1 MNISAFAREGA
12 NLTTDKLGFDQIIKT
27 GAEKKSYQADWDR
40 QRKSAKAVLERFDN
54 GYDSVL
60 LADEVGMGK
69 TYVALCVIA
78 EHILQREKND
88 RKVILITPPSSV
100 LRAKWEQEILSFN
113 EKYVLSLNPERKL
126 RPIKVDGYWD
136 LVQNLQDY
144 NNQTHLNRVSEEKRN
159 YFLFCLFLWGVKKEK
174 ASWRRNMWEPL
185 EEFNAESPG
194 FLAFRSIF
202 SLQAMFSYFDE
213 VNANQDRRLFR
224 LIDRLYKKKVPDG
237 EIKKLFR
244 DFAWRQDHYEANVF
258 IMGMNSLKRPRSDK
272 YENRLF
278 NTFVL
283 GLLLAGTR
291 ETTRKSVLEVLEKTN
306 IILQRNKHER
316 LEKYYN
322 RVFGLSSGDY
332 YGLKN
337 VTEDYIKNGPNI
349 QQKWTQIRTV
359 IGKKR
364 IDGVADFFKD
374 LADAA
379 FQAKLKQAG
388 IDLAVVDEVHNW
400 KNGKL
405 GAVDFRRNFSP
416 YINRKLI
423 MSATPFQIQEKEM
436 QTIFGYVQKPKGL
449 TEQTL
454 NRLYIDGSLLVD
466 CLNASD
472 RFRKA
477 WINISNAEASLG
489 LLIDS
494 LDSVA
499 NKGIE
504 SWLAGSINNHDAG
517 EVLYEFV
524 DAIQTYRQ
532 SIMILRTE
540 LSNIIIRHTKCKDKR
555 HFHIGSKYSLQ
566 CLSNPDQYRTLYPAK
581 GYANEGDAFVN
592 FVAMRL
598 DQLIRRDSGKG
609 YGASA
614 HLMGGITSSTGAFLE
629 SSQRLEKEIK
639 MSKSTREYRDLFQ
652 KILTNHV
659 HPKVMATVERAFQNY
674 KEGRKTLIFCE
685 RCATLRDIAREL
697 KNKTDSYLNA
707 GSSPDG
713 LKRETVLKN
722 HAFVDNMWWWSLLET
737 LDRDQQEK
745 WKAFTHKNL
754 PAAAKFSGELIQRAG
769 VKPTPRRIIL
779 LLDLYLV
786 HAACADGIPKV
797 FKTAEHAIKLF
808 IHHNSSLELAKL
820 LITGDK
826 TATKEVIGDMEDDT
840 ESEVAIIADSYA
852 QGANL
857 WIGQGAHD
865 LHKLIWELLESEAV
879 KLLSAGSS
887 LGGGHLDEISSSF
900 ADIMVD
906 LIGGLRKISLR
917 PDLLSRYGRFSKAES
932 HIDRIRE
939 GFRTMPIGNGT
950 VVTRIVDFLMSLIE
964 SNGTI
969 NQLDKQSSK
978 RRSLW
983 QGVFLRKDGYVEML
997 DGEVKSET
1005 RVTLCAAFNSPLAP
1019 DILVCTSIGSEG
1031 IDLHRNCAEVI
1042 HHDLPWNPAKLE
1054 QRIGRVDR
1062 VGSLAENSKDTLI
1075 HIGIPFL
1082 AHNYEQFQY
1091 DLVHSRAQSFEILM
1105 GRPEYSMEDVDEEVF
1120 SDSDESAV
1128 NNSQET
1134 NEVGNLQIFAPL
1146 PGVLLDYLKV
1156 DLSV

>member
-1 MNISAFAREGA
+1 M
-12 NLTTDKLGFDQIIKT
+12 TTRKIGFDQIIRT
-27 GAEKKSYQADWDR
+27 EAEKASYQVDWDR
-40 QRKSAKAVLERFDN
+40 QRKSAKAILERFDQ

-78 EHILQREKND
+78 EHILQREQND

-113 EKYVLSLNPERKL
+113 EKYITVPNPERKL
-126 RPIKVDGYWD
+126 RPLKVDGYWD

-144 NNQTHLNRVSEEKRN
+144 DNQPQMRRINEDTRNN
-159 YFLFCLFLWGVKKEK
+159 FLFCLFLWGEKKKK
-174 ASWRRNMWEPL
+174 ASWRRTSWESL
-185 EEFNAESPG
+185 EEFNEESPEY
-194 FLAFRSIF
+194 LAFRSIF
-202 SLQAMFSYFDE
+202 SLQAIFSYFDE
-213 VNANQDRRLFR
+213 VNATQDSRLFR
-224 LIDRLYKKKVPDG
+224 LIDRLYNRKKKIPDA
-237 EIKKLFR
+237 EIKDLFR
-244 DFAWRQDHYEANVF
+244 NFACRQDHYEANVF

-283 GLLLAGTR
+283 GLLLARTR
-291 ETTRKSVLEVLEKTN
+291 ETTKKSVLKVLEKTN
-306 IILQRNKHER
+306 IILQRHKYEK
-316 LEKYYN
+316 LEGKYYN

-332 YGLKN
+332 YGLKG
-337 VTEDYIKNGPNI
+337 VTNDYIQNSPDV
-349 QQKWTQIRTV
+349 QKRWSAIRSEIEKGRTA
-359 IGKKR
+359 
-364 IDGVADFFKD
+364 GVADFFKD
-374 LADAA
+374 LTDAV
-379 FQAKLKQAG
+379 FRSKLELAG
-388 IDLAVVDEVHNW
+388 LDLAVVDEVHNW
-400 KNGKL
+400 KNGNL
-405 GAVDFRRNFSP
+405 GALDFRRNFSP

-454 NRLYIDGSLLVD
+454 SRLYIDGSCLLD

-477 WINISNAEASLG
+477 WMNISNDVNNLGILDGSLG
-489 LLIDS
+489 
-494 LDSVA
+494 SVTSG
-499 NKGIE
+499 GIE
-504 SWLAGSINNHDAG
+504 TWLSGLTDNPVTGDELREFAG
-517 EVLYEFV
+517 
-524 DAIQTYRQ
+524 AIQDYRD
-532 SIMILRTE
+532 SIMKLKTE
-540 LSNIIIRHTKCKDKR
+540 LSNIVIRHTKCKDKR

-581 GYANEGDAFVN
+581 GYANEDDAFVN

-609 YGASA
+609 YEASA

-639 MSKSTREYRDLFQ
+639 MSKSTKEYRDLFQ
-652 KILTNHV
+652 RVLTNHT

-685 RCATLRDIAREL
+685 RCATLREITREL
-697 KNKTDSYLNA
+697 NNKTDIYLNV
-707 GSSPDG
+707 GTQLDG

-722 HAFVDNMWWWSLLET
+722 HTFVDNMWWWSLLET
-737 LDRDQQEK
+737 LDYDQQEK
-745 WKAFTHKNL
+745 WRSFTHKNL
-754 PAAAKFSGELIQRAG
+754 PAAAEFSGELIQRAG

-786 HAACADGIPKV
+786 NAACAGGLPKE
-797 FKTAEHAIKLF
+797 FKKVERSIKLF
-808 IHHNSSLELAKL
+808 MHQKSSFELVKS
-820 LITGDK
+820 LIAGDK
-826 TATKEVIGDMEDDT
+826 TTTKEVIGDVEDDT
-840 ESEVAIIADSYA
+840 ESEVEVVANSYA
-852 QGANL
+852 MGGNL
-857 WIGQGAHD
+857 WIGQGAYD
-865 LHKLIWELLESEAV
+865 LHKLIWELLESEAD
-879 KLLSAGSS
+879 KLLSACSS
-887 LGGGHLDEISSSF
+887 SGGIHLDEISSSF

-917 PDLLSRYGRFSKAES
+917 PDLLSRYGNFSNAES
-932 HIDRIRE
+932 YFDRIRE
-939 GFRTMPIGNGT
+939 GFRSMPIGNGT
-950 VVTRIVDFLMSLIE
+950 VVTRIVDFLKSLIE

-969 NQLDKQSSK
+969 NQLDKQNSK

-983 QGVFLRKDGYVEML
+983 QGVFLRRDGYVEML
-997 DGEVKSET
+997 DGGVKADT

-1062 VGSLAENSKDTLI
+1062 VGSFAEASKNTLI

-1091 DLVHSRAQSFEILM
+1091 DLVHSRAQKFEILM
-1105 GRPEYSMEDVDEEVF
+1105 GRPEYSMEDVDEETF
-1120 SDSDESAV
+1120 NDNDDSEV
-1128 NNSQET
+1128 NDSKET
-1134 NEVGNLQIFAPL
+1134 DNVGDLLILAPL
-1146 PGVLLDYLKV
+1146 PEEILDYLKV